1 MASTN
6 SRVKASPAPT
16 ATRTDLAPVLQ
27 PYIEAA
33 LADRT
38 RQEYRADLRRFL
50 RWVEPCRPRP
60 TCWQRT

>member
-6 SRVKASPAPT
+6 SRVKAPTAPT

-38 RQEYRADLRRFL
+38 RQ
-50 RWVEPCRPRP
+50 
-60 TCWQRT
+60 